1 MSRPEP
7 GSGAASLIVFLF
19 GVLLFASP
27 FTEWWAR
34 QQPPWYTPY
43 ALWLGLIALIW
54 LVLRRLGRH
63 DL

>member
-1 MSRPEP
+1 MSPSDP
-7 GSGAASLIVFLF
+7 GGGAASVIVFLF

-34 QQPPWYTPY
+34 QNPPWYAPY
-43 ALWLGLIALIW
+43 ALWLGLVGLIW
-54 LVLRRLGRH
+54 VVLRRLGRH